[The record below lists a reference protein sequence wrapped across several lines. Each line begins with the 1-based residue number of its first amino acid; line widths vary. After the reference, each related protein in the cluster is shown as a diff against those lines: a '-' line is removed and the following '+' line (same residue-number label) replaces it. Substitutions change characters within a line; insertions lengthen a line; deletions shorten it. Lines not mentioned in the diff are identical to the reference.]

1 MFKREITVGDKK
13 FELRNSIKARMTFD
27 QILNSVSEN
36 SLGAYTKTWL
46 MLYSYIIAH
55 NDVDMQFDEFI
66 DWIDDNGFTQEV
78 MEEFTK
84 FLNDAAEQESLRTKE
99 KDKKSTKGSKN

>member
-1 MFKREITVGDKK
+1 MFKRQITVGDKK

-27 QILNSVSEN
+27 QIMNSVTDN

-46 MLYSYIIAH
+46 MFYSYIISH
-55 NDVDMQFDEFI
+55 NDLDQTFQEFI
-66 DWIDDNGFTQEV
+66 EWLDDNDYSLQA

-84 FLNDAAEQESLRTKE
+84 FLNDAADQESLRTKE
-99 KDKKSTKGSKN
+99 KDKKPSKGSKN